1 MIWEIV
7 KKQSRIFIRDRL
19 QLLLLIGLPILLIII
34 LSVSLGG
41 FISGDTI
48 EIEANVG
55 IIEHTN
61 EEEQFEQFI
70 NELKQSEMPQEE
82 LGPLMD
88 AVEHL
93 APVHILKNEVFP
105 ELDSMFHISEL
116 DPSEKEAALEGDYAV
131 IIEIPEDYMYD
142 LLRNVILDEGD
153 IGTITLYEKHEIGSA
168 AVKSVVESFKEQL
181 SMSVLLAKN
190 DIDPNVIKVN
200 TEFGEQTAIGQ
211 KKPINSQEYYTV
223 GMAVM
228 NVLYIAVAISSFAF
242 LEKQSQVF
250 NRVILSNVSR
260 WTYFTGIFVSST
272 IFSFIQLFIIYSF
285 SWLVFGVKWSVLPFI
300 LVTLCVAMAVGGL
313 ATLLTAF
320 SYRMN
325 SEQVINFFGTI
336 LIAFLALVGGS
347 FFPIGDLSNVIQTI
361 GDFTPNGAAMS
372 AYLGLLRGDQL
383 LEIVRHLYYLIIFT
397 LFVISIAIFS
407 FPKRGQIS

>member
-228 NVLYIAVAISSFAF
+228 NVLYLAVAISAFA
-242 LEKQSQVF
+242 VF
-250 NRVILSNVSR
+250 ESLYRVVNRVILSNVSTCTSFSR
-260 WTYFTGIFVSST
+260 SFVSSST
-272 IFSFIQLFIIYSF
+272 YSILQLFMIYSF
-285 SWLVFGVKWSVLPFI
+285 SWLFLGVNCSVHRFI
-300 LVTLCVAMAVGGL
+300 FVPLCVPMAVGGL
-313 ATLLTAF
+313 VTLLPVF
-320 SYRMN
+320 
-325 SEQVINFFGTI
+325 
-336 LIAFLALVGGS
+336 
-347 FFPIGDLSNVIQTI
+347 
-361 GDFTPNGAAMS
+361 
-372 AYLGLLRGDQL
+372 
-383 LEIVRHLYYLIIFT
+383 
-397 LFVISIAIFS
+397 
-407 FPKRGQIS
+407 